1 MNHHS
6 HFLSQ
11 TFLEKT
17 QMRSFLMFGN
27 QCFNFFFLDGGE
39 DFNITFGIGV
49 AYVQPELIELVW

>member
-1 MNHHS
+1 
-6 HFLSQ
+6 
-11 TFLEKT
+11 
-17 QMRSFLMFGN
+17 MRSFLMFGN